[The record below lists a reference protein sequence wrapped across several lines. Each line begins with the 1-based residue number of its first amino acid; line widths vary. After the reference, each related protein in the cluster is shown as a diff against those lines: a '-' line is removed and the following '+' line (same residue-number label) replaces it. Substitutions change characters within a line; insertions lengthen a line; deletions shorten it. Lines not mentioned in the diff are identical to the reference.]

1 MQCPAHCS
9 DSMSEGNSYARIL
22 RSSSIM
28 GGARAVNYALG
39 LVRVKVIAVL
49 LGPIGVGIIGLYT
62 SATTFVGTLTSLGIS
77 KSAVRSVAEANGRGD
92 PVAVANV
99 TRSLRYLCWITGII
113 GWLACIVLARPLSEL
128 MFESSTHAW
137 ALAILG
143 ATLFMS
149 ALSEGQNCLLQGLRR
164 IGDIARVQVAS
175 ATLSTA
181 VAIALYVWLG
191 ERGIVP
197 ALLAGGAVSL
207 AMSWWFTRRIE
218 IAAVRMSWKMAAT
231 EAKPLLGLGIAMT
244 WAAVI
249 AALVDLY
256 TRSLISQE
264 LGVDATGIF
273 HAAWAL
279 SGAFAGFVLGA
290 MGVDFY
296 PRLTAT
302 IHNATN
308 AVREVNEQTEIGILL
323 TLPGLLLIVAFAKWI
338 VWALYS
344 ADFAP
349 AAEVLVWMVLSMF
362 GQVISWPLSYVQLA
376 AGAGRWY
383 AITEATLFGVQLV
396 LVTSLVPRFGVLGAA
411 YAFALSRVV
420 FAGAMALVAHH
431 LITFRWSKS
440 VWRMMSFSM
449 ILITAALVANQMLPS
464 PQAVLTGALIAVV
477 GGVWCAIAL
486 ASRLGPAHPLTR
498 VVVRI
503 LGARRLSGL

>member
-1 MQCPAHCS
+1 
-9 DSMSEGNSYARIL
+9 MSEGNSYARIL

-28 GGARAVNYALG
+28 GGAQAINYMLA

-49 LGPIGVGIIGLYT
+49 LGPTGVGIIGLYT
-62 SATTFVGTLTSLGIS
+62 SATAFVGTATALGIAGS
-77 KSAVRSVAEANGRGD
+77 SVRSIAEAKGRDD
-92 PVAVANV
+92 PEAVARV
-99 TRSLRYLCWITGII
+99 ARSLRYLCWLTGIL
-113 GWLACIVLARPLSEL
+113 GWLACIVLARPLSEW
-128 MFESSTHAW
+128 MFDSPTHAW
-137 ALAILG
+137 ALAVLG

-149 ALSEGQNCLLQGLRR
+149 ALSGGQTGLLQGLRR
-164 IGDIARVQVAS
+164 IGDIARMQVAA

-181 VAIALYVWLG
+181 VAIALYVWLD

-207 AMSWWFTRRIE
+207 GMSWWYARRVE
-218 IAAVRMSWKMAAT
+218 IVAVQMSWKLALA

-249 AALVDLY
+249 ASLVDLY
-256 TRSLISQE
+256 TRSLISRE

-279 SGAFAGFVLGA
+279 SGTFAGFVLGA

-302 IHNATN
+302 IHNATE

-349 AAEVLVWMVLSMF
+349 ATDVLVWMVLGMF
-362 GQVISWPLSYVQLA
+362 GRVISWPLGYVQLA

-383 AITEATLFGVQLV
+383 AASEAIFFAVQLA
-396 LVTSLVPRFGVLGAA
+396 LITSLVPRFGVVGAA
-411 YAFALSRVV
+411 YAFAVTYVIYS
-420 FAGAMALVAHH
+420 AGMV
-431 LITFRWSKS
+431 LIAQRLIAFRWSRS
-440 VWRMMSFSM
+440 VWRMLGLSSL
-449 ILITAALVANQMLPS
+449 LITAALAANQILS
-464 PQAVLTGALIAVV
+464 GLQALLAGFLIAAL
-477 GGVWCAIAL
+477 GSVWCAKGL
-486 ASRLGPAHPLTR
+486 VGRLGPTHPLTR
-498 VVVRI
+498 VLTRI
-503 LGARRLSGL
+503 FGPKWLTGTRNEV